1 MLLPQ
6 SKAIDQISVFYYSLL
21 CHYERLS
28 QVTTHIFDYAS
39 VYGVHWKETDIIYS
53 VANVMVLPQSKVIY

>member
-6 SKAIDQISVFYYSLL
+6 SKVIYQNLAGVQSVLL

-28 QVTTHIFDYAS
+28 QVTTYIFDYAS
-39 VYGVHWKETDIIYS
+39 VYGVQWKETDII
-53 VANVMVLPQSKVIY
+53 